1 MRPKLPLAFP
11 LPATPWPVAY
21 ATKVKHSVR
30 DFCPCKNKWLRM
42 SEIRRKMA
50 A

>member
-21 ATKVKHSVR
+21 ATKVKNFGTLQEVHAR
-30 DFCPCKNKWLRM
+30 DNTVDDT
-42 SEIRRKMA
+42 ITDIV
-50 A
+50 